1 MAVWNR
7 RYGTHRQNIP
17 AHVDSN
23 SYRWRG
29 YFGIQVLLQELTD
42 MNYEF
47 ENYIQKAIEMVEGFD
62 LPQDQFAR
70 AVNEQAQLMA
80 GITLDIQET
89 RLTIQLHTTLRF

>member
-1 MAVWNR
+1 
-7 RYGTHRQNIP
+7 
-17 AHVDSN
+17 
-23 SYRWRG
+23 
-29 YFGIQVLLQELTD
+29 

-47 ENYIQKAIEMVEGFD
+47 ENHIQEAIDMVDGWN
-62 LPQDQFAR
+62 LPRDQFAH

>member
-1 MAVWNR
+1 
-7 RYGTHRQNIP
+7 
-17 AHVDSN
+17 
-23 SYRWRG
+23 
-29 YFGIQVLLQELTD
+29 

-47 ENYIQKAIEMVEGFD
+47 EHHIQAAIEMVEGWH
-62 LPQDQFAR
+62 LPPSQYAR